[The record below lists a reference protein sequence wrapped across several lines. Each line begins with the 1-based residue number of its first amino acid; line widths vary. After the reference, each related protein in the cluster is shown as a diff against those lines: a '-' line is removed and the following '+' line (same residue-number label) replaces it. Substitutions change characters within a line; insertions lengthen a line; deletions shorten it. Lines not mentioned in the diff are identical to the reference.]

1 TRAAAV
7 PPGPGAELASNPSSR
22 PSVEA
27 IDCLS
32 PTSPM
37 ASQKQNLVPGTL
49 DLLILKT
56 LTAGPQH
63 GYGIAS
69 HIKEWSREVL
79 RIDEGSLYPALQR
92 LRQRG
97 WVGAEWRR
105 TPNNQRAR
113 YYTITTAGRKPLGV
127 DESSFAEVFD
137 ASPPMP
143 R

>member
-1 TRAAAV
+1 
-7 PPGPGAELASNPSSR
+7 
-22 PSVEA
+22 
-27 IDCLS
+27 
-32 PTSPM
+32 M
-37 ASQKQNLVPGTL
+37 AKQSLIPGTV

-79 RIDEGSLYPALQR
+79 QIDEGSLYPALQR

-97 WVGAEWRR
+97 WVAAEWRR

-113 YYTITTAGRKPLGV
+113 YYTITANGRKQLGI
-127 DESSFAEVFD
+127 EEESFAEIFEAIRRVLR
-137 ASPPMP
+137 SV
-143 R
+143 